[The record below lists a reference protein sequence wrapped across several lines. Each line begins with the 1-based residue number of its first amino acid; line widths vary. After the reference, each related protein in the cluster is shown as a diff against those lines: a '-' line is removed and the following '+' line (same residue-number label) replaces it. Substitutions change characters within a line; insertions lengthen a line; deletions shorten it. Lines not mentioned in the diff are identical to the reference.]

1 MSDRDSPIK
10 VKLVAI
16 AKDECAYLADWIF
29 HHLYAGFAEIEIYI
43 NRTRDKSVEL
53 LEELSAL
60 DSRISWDRSDF
71 VDMVPGSAHTKMQ
84 YITYA
89 LAYQKI
95 IDDKNSDIT
104 HLMYLDIDEFWIHE
118 NPDVKISD
126 FIKQVGRNVGISF
139 CWINDYPAGDT
150 FSPLEKEIVGIPSKI
165 VKSVFPV
172 KLALKMARPHQ
183 PLLKEHHFVMA
194 DGSPFSEDP
203 SIKEHSSR
211 HVGLPAFVFHR
222 CLRSPT
228 EYVSSLYRGRPG
240 YKDISL
246 KTNRSGLPNTSEK
259 LVSYILNKAG
269 FRRYKQERE
278 AFLQRANIGQL
289 KASGEEYVL
298 QRFEQAIDALE
309 TSLPESHEKM
319 LKLFANVNIPSVNQR
334 IEAYHDELI
343 TLYSGKVELI
353 RDLAIKAEA
362 FSTFEARR
370 IMSRALALRPEGPL
384 INAKIKEYDEALAK

>member
-1 MSDRDSPIK
+1 MSSRNSAIK

-104 HLMYLDIDEFWIHE
+104 HLMYLDIDEFWLHE

-126 FIKQVGRNVGISF
+126 FIKQAGRDVGISF
-139 CWINDYPAGDT
+139 CWINDYPTSDV
-150 FSPLEKEIVGIPSKI
+150 FSPLRKEIMGIPLKL

-172 KLALKMARPHQ
+172 KSALKMARPHQ
-183 PLLKEHHFVMA
+183 PLLKEHQYIMA
-194 DGSPFSEDP
+194 DGTKFNEDP
-203 SIKEHSSR
+203 SIKEHSTR
-211 HVGLPAFVFHR
+211 HVGLPAFVYHR

-240 YKDISL
+240 YKDVSL
-246 KTNRSGLPNTSEK
+246 KTNRSGLPGSSEK
-259 LVSYILNKAG
+259 LVTYTLNNSG
-269 FRRYKQERE
+269 FERYEQARE
-278 AFLQRANIGQL
+278 SFMQRGNINQL

-298 QRFEQAIDALE
+298 QRFAQAVVALE
-309 TSLPESHEKM
+309 NSLPESHGKM
-319 LKLFANVNIPSVNQR
+319 LKLFANVNIPSVTHK

-343 TLYSGKVELI
+343 SRYSDKVELI
-353 RDLAIKAEA
+353 RELALKAEA
-362 FSTFEARR
+362 FSIFEARR
-370 IMSRALALRPEGPL
+370 IMSKALALRPEGPV
-384 INAKIKEYDEALAK
+384 INAKIKEYNEALAK